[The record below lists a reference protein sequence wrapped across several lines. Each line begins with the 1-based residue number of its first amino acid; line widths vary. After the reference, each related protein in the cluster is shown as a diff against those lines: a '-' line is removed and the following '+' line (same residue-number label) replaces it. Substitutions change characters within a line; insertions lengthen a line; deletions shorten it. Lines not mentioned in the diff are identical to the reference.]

1 MKSMVEFIT
10 PDLAKQYLDTMGINR
25 RLQMP
30 RVKMLV
36 RNMERGTWQDNGAS
50 IVFNRSGRLVD
61 GQHRLQA
68 IIQSGIA
75 QELVVVRDV
84 DDAVTVFD
92 LGKNRSIPDI
102 LRAGGMPVE
111 LANPTN
117 VAIAKLHFMLNGA
130 MITSSDEIE
139 IFIENHASSLL
150 AIRKIWTVG
159 GHKDSS
165 LLSTKSAAFLLA
177 ILCALESGEDINKL
191 TRFASVYRTGLANNE
206 FESAAVVCRNDC
218 LARRINPY
226 HGGESDRTK
235 SEMVFEKAIY
245 DFCRKY
251 PRKQSYKDVSEHTYT
266 IPKWEQIKEDL
277 S

>member
-1 MKSMVEFIT
+1 MKSTVEYIT
-10 PDLAKQYLDTMGINR
+10 PELAKKYLDTMGANR
-25 RLQMP
+25 ALKMN
-30 RVKMLV
+30 RVKTLANDMK
-36 RNMERGTWQDNGAS
+36 RGAWENNGAS

-61 GQHRLQA
+61 GQHRLNA
-68 IIQSGIA
+68 IIQAGTP

-84 DDAVTVFD
+84 TDDVTVFD
-92 LGKNRSIPDI
+92 FGAKRSVPDI
-102 LRAGGMPVE
+102 LRAGGMSAE

-117 VAIAKLHFMLNGA
+117 VAIAKLHFMLSGINF
-130 MITSSDEIE
+130 TSPDEIE
-139 IFIENHASSLL
+139 IFIEKHAKSLL
-150 AIRKIWTVG
+150 AIRRIWTVG

-177 ILCALESGEDINKL
+177 ILRALESGEDINRL
-191 TRFASVYRTGLANNE
+191 VRFANVYRTGLASNE
-206 FESAAVVCRNDC
+206 SESAAVVSRNDC

-251 PRKQSYKDVSEHTYT
+251 PRRQSYKDVSSHTYEA
-266 IPKWEQIKEDL
+266 WRLMDG
-277 S
+277 